1 MDAPDCFL
9 GIDIG
14 GSSVKVG
21 VVTSEGTVLTHRHS
35 PLAVV
40 QTRDAALDQVFE
52 DAHICLRTA
61 GLTPSE
67 VRGVGVAAPGTMDL
81 EAGVLLQAVN
91 LPGWEDLPLRRI
103 AEERLGRPAVLVNDA
118 NAAAYGEYW
127 VGAAR
132 DARSL
137 MFWTLGTGVGGGIV
151 INGELLQGAHGHA
164 GECGHMII
172 QCDGGLRSEHGIH
185 GALELY
191 AGARGLVRRCEEALR
206 SGRVSRL
213 REIAER
219 QTLTPLDIA
228 AEAESGD
235 ELALELI
242 LDTARYI
249 GIGTVNVLHM
259 LNPEMV
265 LIGGA
270 MTFGQGASPVG
281 RQFLERVRETVRER
295 AFPIPATRTRI
306 DFAALG
312 NAAGY
317 IGAAG
322 CARRHVERARLR

>member
-1 MDAPDCFL
+1 MEAPASFL

-21 VVTSEGTVLTHRHS
+21 VVTSEGTVLSHRQS
-35 PLAVV
+35 PLPLV
-40 QTRDAALDQVFE
+40 QSRDAALDQVFE
-52 DAHICLRTA
+52 DVHICLRTT
-61 GLTPSE
+61 GLTLSE
-67 VRGVGVAAPGTMDL
+67 IRGVGIAAPGTMDL
-81 EAGVLLQAVN
+81 QAGVLLQAVN

-103 AEERLGRPAVLVNDA
+103 AEERLGLPAVLVNDA

-151 INGELLQGAHGHA
+151 LNGELLEGAHGHA

-172 QCDGGLRSEHGIH
+172 QSDGGLRSEHGIH

-191 AGARGLVRRCEEALR
+191 AGARGLVRRCTEALR
-206 SGRVSRL
+206 SGRLSRL

-219 QTLTPLDIA
+219 QAITPLDIA
-228 AEAESGD
+228 AEAEAGD

-249 GIGTVNVLHM
+249 GVGTVNILHI

-281 RQFLERVRETVRER
+281 RRFLERVRETVREL
-295 AFPIPATRTRI
+295 AFPIPAARTRI

-312 NAAGY
+312 NAAGF

-322 CARRHVERARLR
+322 CALRRVVRRWPR